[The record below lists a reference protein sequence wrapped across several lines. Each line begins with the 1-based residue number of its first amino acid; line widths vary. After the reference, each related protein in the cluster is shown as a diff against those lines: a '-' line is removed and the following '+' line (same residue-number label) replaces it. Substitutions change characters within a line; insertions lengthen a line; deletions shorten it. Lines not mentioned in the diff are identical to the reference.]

1 MSREQRSC
9 GCGCGHSPNR
19 NHQAESG
26 KLSRQQK
33 VMAGRMAATAV
44 MVAGLHFVPAQ
55 GLQKFFLYLVPYLFI
70 GYDIL
75 LEAWRGIRR
84 KQVFNVNFLM
94 VVATIGALVL
104 GLTST
109 GDYVE
114 AVAVLLFYQLGE
126 WFEEMALGKSRRNIA
141 QLMDI
146 RPDYAHILAEGRL
159 QRVPPESLPVGSLI
173 VVQPGEKIPL
183 DGIIVEG
190 SSALNTLALT
200 GESLPQ
206 DVAVGDSV
214 VSGCINLSGSLTI
227 KTTKEFSQSTVA
239 KILELVERAGE
250 RKSKSENFIT
260 KFAGVYTPIVCCSA
274 LALCL
279 LPPLFQL
286 VFRGEAHWSVWL
298 YRSLT
303 FLVISCPCALVISI
317 PLTFFAG
324 IGGASRAGILIKG
337 SSFMEILSKT
347 RTMVFDKTGT
357 LTNGSFQVVS
367 VSVNPY
373 GKIPLQGS
381 SHEDSPKALS
391 QRELLEYAAL
401 AECNSSHPISKSI
414 VAAYG
419 QAVDRSLVA
428 EVQEIAGFGVI
439 AMVRR
444 QRVAVGNEKLMARE
458 GIHLD
463 GHSASAA
470 ATTIHLAV
478 NGIYGGYLQL
488 ADTAKATAPE
498 ALSQL
503 RQLGIS
509 KIIMLTGDNEAAARE
524 IGGSLGIDQVES
536 QLLPADKVAKI
547 EAILAGQK
555 KGDTVAFVGDGIN
568 DAPVLS
574 RSDVGIAMGG
584 LGSDAAIE
592 AADLVLMDD
601 NLLKLPKAIRISRK
615 TLGIARQNIAC
626 ALGIK
631 IACMILGALGYTT
644 MALAIFADV
653 GVMVLAVLNAMRAM
667 VVKKL

>member
-1 MSREQRSC
+1 MDTAQKSC
-9 GCGCGHSPNR
+9 GCDCSHSHKQNQ
-19 NHQAESG
+19 QAEG
-26 KLSRQQK
+26 EKLSRQQR
-33 VMAGRMAATAV
+33 VMAGRMAATVA
-44 MVAGLHFVPAQ
+44 MVAGLGFVPAQ

-75 LEAWRGIRR
+75 LEAWQGIRR
-84 KQVFNVNFLM
+84 RQVFDVNFLM

-126 WFEEMALGKSRRNIA
+126 WFEELALGKSRRNIA

-146 RPDYAHILAEGRL
+146 RPDYANILVAGSL

-173 VVQPGEKIPL
+173 VVQPGERIPL

-200 GESLPQ
+200 GESVPQ
-206 DVAVGDSV
+206 DVSAGDAV
-214 VSGCINLSGSLTI
+214 VSGCINVSGSLTI
-227 KTTKEFSQSTVA
+227 KTTREFSQSTVA
-239 KILELVERAGE
+239 KILELVEQAGE
-250 RKSKSENFIT
+250 RKASPEAFIT
-260 KFAGVYTPIVCCSA
+260 KFARIYTPIVCCSA

-279 LPPLFQL
+279 LPPLLRLALQ
-286 VFRGEAHWSVWL
+286 GEPEWSVWL
-298 YRSLT
+298 YRALT

-337 SSFMEILSKT
+337 SSFMEALTKT

-357 LTNGSFQVVS
+357 LTNGVFQVVS

-373 GKIPLQGS
+373 GKLPLQGAD
-381 SHEDSPKALS
+381 HEDSPKVLS

-414 VAAYG
+414 AAAYG
-419 QAVDRSLVA
+419 REVDRSHVT
-428 EVQEIAGFGVI
+428 EVQEIAGFGVV
-439 AMVRR
+439 ATVKNR
-444 QRVAVGNEKLMARE
+444 RVAAGNEKLMAQE
-458 GIHLD
+458 GIRLA
-463 GHSASAA
+463 GQAAPPA
-470 ATTIHLAV
+470 ATIIHLAID
-478 NGIYGGYLQL
+478 GIYGGYLQL
-488 ADTAKATAPE
+488 ADTARAAAPQ
-498 ALSQL
+498 ALSRL
-503 RQLGIS
+503 RQLGVG
-509 KIIMLTGDNEAAARE
+509 KIIMLTGDNEAVAQE

-536 QLLPADKVAKI
+536 RLLPADKVAKI
-547 EAILAGQK
+547 EEILAGQK
-555 KGDTVAFVGDGIN
+555 RGAKVAFVGDGIN

-601 NLLKLPKAIRISRK
+601 NLMKLPKAIRISRK
-615 TLGIARQNIAC
+615 TLGIAHQNIAL

-653 GVMVLAVLNAMRAM
+653 GVMVLAVLNAIRAM
-667 VVKKL
+667 AVKKL